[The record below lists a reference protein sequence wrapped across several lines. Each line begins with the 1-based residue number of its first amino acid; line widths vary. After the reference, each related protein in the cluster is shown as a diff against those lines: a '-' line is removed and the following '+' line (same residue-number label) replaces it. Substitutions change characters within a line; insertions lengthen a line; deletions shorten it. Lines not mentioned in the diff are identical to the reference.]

1 MSECAPVRPHIDL
14 VSGNSASV
22 IWQRRYLCCSLK
34 EERGQPHLP
43 PLIVCLISR
52 ECVQLLN
59 VFAGSKQHLGKV
71 KHLFL
76 ALGNLHQPP
85 VVVGCAVFAAQGSLV
100 AVFCFMRHFTEFFLR
115 HTHLSP

>member
-1 MSECAPVRPHIDL
+1 M
-14 VSGNSASV
+14 
-22 IWQRRYLCCSLK
+22 
-34 EERGQPHLP
+34 
-43 PLIVCLISR
+43 
-52 ECVQLLN
+52 QLLN

-100 AVFCFMRHFTEFFLR
+100 AVFCFMRNFTEFFLR